1 MSILPLRRMGG
12 TTLERD
18 VVHAPNGLELG
29 RPASPELVSRQLQHL
44 GWWGRLRRVVWRKE
58 AGRLAEPP
66 GTLGVRSRSS
76 CASGIPP

>member
-29 RPASPELVSRQLQHL
+29 RPASPELVSRQLQDL
-44 GWWGRLRRVVWRKE
+44 GRPGRLQRVVKQPE
-58 AGRLAEPP
+58 D
-66 GTLGVRSRSS
+66 TS
-76 CASGIPP
+76 